1 MYEIWGPLFFGSTQS
16 FAEKFDVKQDPENI
30 EIDFIESRVSDH
42 SGIEALER
50 IMDKYI
56 DLGKSVTLT
65 HLSPECQ
72 GLLKKANPNFEK
84 YIQSSIEDPRYH
96 VVTDLMDTEAI

>member
-1 MYEIWGPLFFGSTQS
+1 MGSEMCIRDS
-16 FAEKFDVKQDPENI
+16 
-30 EIDFIESRVSDH
+30 

-50 IMDKYI
+50 VMDKYI
-56 DLGKSVTLT
+56 DEGKEVLLT

-72 GLLKKANPNFEK
+72 GLLKKANPNFGK

-96 VVTDLMDTEAI
+96 VVTDLMDAEV